1 MSPDLSTLGE
11 LITMTYIGLAL
22 MGAGLGA
29 GIAAFAA
36 GFGISQIARSSVE
49 SIARQP
55 EVSGEIGKNMIITAA
70 LIEGVAFF
78 AIAIC
83 FLISN
88 QFGETNTQVAEKIKS
103 EIQSVDK

>member
-1 MSPDLSTLGE
+1 
-11 LITMTYIGLAL
+11 MTYIGLAL
-22 MGAGLGA
+22 LGAGLGA

-55 EVSGEIGKNMIITAA
+55 EVSGDVGKNMIITAA

-88 QFGETNTQVAEKIKS
+88 QFTETNKQAAKEIEAKIS
-103 EIQSVDK
+103 TVDK